1 MRRYFWF
8 ILCKLQGL
16 QFGRKEMSEQ
26 KGLAEVDPKL
36 LFVLKK
42 RESQYIK

>member
-1 MRRYFWF
+1 MP
-8 ILCKLQGL
+8 LQGL